1 MSLKKWHRQAV
12 KIGAFRRQF
21 GDENGDENGEDLVKE
36 NAA

>member
-12 KIGAFRRQF
+12 KIGAFRCKL
-21 GDENGDENGEDLVKE
+21 GEENGDEKVEDLVKE